1 MIKVSRYSKN
11 NFLTWGDLIMTFK
24 YVNKKNIVYYLQE
37 LNDDQGN
44 KNYFFTKQKQVNELE
59 KIPEGYNIF
68 EDLDGKVI
76 LRKNSEKS

>member
-1 MIKVSRYSKN
+1 
-11 NFLTWGDLIMTFK
+11 MTFK

-37 LNDDQGN
+37 LNDDLGN

-76 LRKNSEKS
+76 LRKNPEKN